1 LDISI
6 KLFKKLYFIHLKY
19 KNYLFYD
26 LSKLKLKLRAKCFL
40 RVILNAILFV
50 WAGLIQMIDFK
61 GL

>member
-26 LSKLKLKLRAKCFL
+26 LSKLKLRAKCFL